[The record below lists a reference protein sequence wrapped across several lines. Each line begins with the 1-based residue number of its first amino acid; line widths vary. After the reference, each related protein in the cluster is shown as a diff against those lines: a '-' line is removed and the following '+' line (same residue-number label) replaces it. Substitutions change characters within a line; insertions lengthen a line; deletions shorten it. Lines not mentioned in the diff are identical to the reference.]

1 MGTAGRGRERASDA
15 RPGWSKVGVV
25 AAPDVPVFAVGTRPA
40 NAAGKQA
47 FRANRKRMAVCKFH
61 RRYGGTAPTRGDGG
75 IEPGAAY
82 LLPIT
87 ADALSVEPS
96 SARRF
101 CSPGRSKPGIFARMQ
116 VGMLS
121 VGKLTNKCRAVG

>member
-1 MGTAGRGRERASDA
+1 
-15 RPGWSKVGVV
+15 
-25 AAPDVPVFAVGTRPA
+25 
-40 NAAGKQA
+40 
-47 FRANRKRMAVCKFH
+47 MAVCKFH
-61 RRYGGTAPTRGDGG
+61 RRYGDGPTRGDGG

-101 CSPGRSKPGIFARMQ
+101 CSPGPSKPGIFAEKKDAGRNAFGWQVDQQMQ
-116 VGMLS
+116 GGRIGRNLVTGLLQ
-121 VGKLTNKCRAVG
+121 LTVYRSAKERIIVSNNIERTPAIP